1 VKRAKGA
8 PTLVSSKLSPP
19 APIDAL
25 IRPDVLTRIG
35 AGAKKRLLVVR
46 APAGYGKTTVV
57 RAAAQ
62 RLGWTMAWY
71 RMDVLDHDPMAMIGG
86 LVASIRHASS
96 GFGEVLLQR
105 LSESRDAS
113 LTVSQALALLVSELE
128 DTTDRGLKI
137 VLDDYHEAAA
147 SAELN
152 EALDYLLASL
162 PVHVAMI
169 LLTRYQP
176 AISTAR
182 LRLDDQVAEID
193 YEDLRLD
200 LEQTAHLLSGD
211 GATTIDR
218 DQIGR
223 LLELTEG
230 WPAGIV
236 LAAKAGALVDLGH
249 VERAL
254 ADPRLKNDLFSYL
267 AEETLGRESQATA
280 RFLMRTACLDSMTV
294 ELANEVAGCD
304 DAHRR
309 LRRLVANQVFTFAD
323 PDATT
328 YRYHHLFREFLCHKY
343 VQENGAAALRELQ
356 LRAARA
362 VERAGDPEMAIELHF
377 AANDPEGALAVIVRA
392 GELVTDSCRID
403 ALRSWV
409 ERLSGSSRALD
420 PRGLYLRGHLAL
432 RTGQW
437 DESIRLLEEAHRAL
451 DGASDRAT
459 TYQVLSA
466 LEAAYFWKSDLERAR
481 DCCRLALAVAT
492 TPRERVHT
500 LISLG
505 SAHNHLGEWKE
516 MDCAWTEA
524 ERLARGCDMSEL
536 TRVRVLRAW
545 AHYNRGFPAEAL
557 VAMRKCLDEG
567 RRYVKGGLAAGV
579 AGSQA
584 EMLAELSEYT
594 MADRYFDEAEAI
606 CTRNGY
612 GHMDNMVTAGSGFLE
627 ACASDAESGRD
638 TINALLLGDDIQHD
652 SEIHAMTLV
661 DMALVCRLT
670 GRQADAFDYCSQGLA
685 VARRHALLR
694 PVLHLGTLS
703 EYLHCRSDAAHSTG
717 GLGAIATRA
726 ESTGYLDIPHKCRFY
741 AAVVSYARDQ
751 WPAAL
756 DEMAEEAE
764 ELLRL
769 GFRRFMAI
777 ELATEPDLALPLA
790 ARLTDTQAA
799 FLMAALARTPAAS
812 PILLRFVDADPRLAE
827 IAAETAATEFDDKLW
842 ARFARTARRSG
853 SPRLRRTAARLSA
866 DRDPARRAAGQAEG
880 LTRRE
885 TEVLSLIAEGQ
896 RNAEIAATLFLS
908 EKTVK
913 THVNHVFTKL
923 EVRDRV
929 QAVLYYRE
937 HLDRE

>member
-1 VKRAKGA
+1 MKRAKGE
-8 PTLVSSKLSPP
+8 PTLVSSKCSPP
-19 APIDAL
+19 APTDAL
-25 IRPDVLTRIG
+25 IRPDVLSRIG
-35 AGAKKRLLVVR
+35 AGAQKRLLVVR

-62 RLGWTMAWY
+62 RLDWTMAWY
-71 RMDVLDHDPMAMIGG
+71 RMDVLDHDPMAMVGG
-86 LVASIRHASS
+86 LVVAIRHAIP

-105 LSESRDAS
+105 LSESGDAA
-113 LTVSQALALLVSELE
+113 LPVSQALALLVSEFE
-128 DTTDRGLKI
+128 EAVDRDLSV
-137 VLDDYHEAAA
+137 VLDDYHEAGA
-147 SAELN
+147 STELN

-162 PVHVAMI
+162 PTHVHVV

-182 LRLDDQVAEID
+182 LRLDGLMEEIG

-200 LEQTAHLLSGD
+200 LEQTAHLLSRD
-211 GATTIDR
+211 GATTVDR

-236 LAAKAGALVDLGH
+236 LAAKASALVDLGH

-267 AEETLGRESQATA
+267 AEETLSRESQATT

-294 ELANEVAGCD
+294 ELANEVADCD
-304 DAHRR
+304 DAHRH
-309 LRRLVANQVFTFAD
+309 LRRLVANNVFTFAD
-323 PDATT
+323 PEATT
-328 YRYHHLFREFLCHKY
+328 YRYHHLFREFLCHRY
-343 VQENGAAALRELQ
+343 VQEDGAAALRELQ
-356 LRAARA
+356 LRAAGA

-377 AANDPEGALAVIVRA
+377 AANDTEGALAVIVRA

-403 ALRSWV
+403 ALRSWAA
-409 ERLSGSSRALD
+409 RLSGSSGALD
-420 PRGLYLRGHLAL
+420 PRSLYLRGHLAL

-437 DESIRLLEEAHRAL
+437 DESIGLLEDAYRAL
-451 DGASDRAT
+451 DGGDDRAT

-466 LEAAYFWKSDLERAR
+466 LEAACFWKSDLERAR

-492 TPRERVHT
+492 TPRQRVHT

-505 SAHNHLGEWKE
+505 SAHNHLGESE
-516 MDCAWTEA
+516 AMDRAWSEA
-524 ERLARGCDMSEL
+524 ERLAGGCDMSEL

-545 AHYNRGFPAEAL
+545 AHYNRGFPADAL
-557 VAMRKCLDEG
+557 VAMRSCLDEG
-567 RRYVKGGLAAGV
+567 RRYVQGGLAAGV

-584 EMLAELSEYT
+584 EILAELSDYT
-594 MADRYFDEAEAI
+594 MAGRYFDEAEAI

-612 GHMDNMVTAGSGFLE
+612 GHMNDMVTTGRGFLK
-627 ACASDAESGRD
+627 ACASDAASGHSA
-638 TINALLLGDDIQHD
+638 IVELLLGNHVQHD
-652 SEIHAMTLV
+652 SEIHAMTLF
-661 DMALVCRLT
+661 DMALACRLL
-670 GRQADAFDYCSQGLA
+670 GRQADAFDYCSRGLA
-685 VARRHALLR
+685 VTREHELLR
-694 PVLHLGTLS
+694 PALHLETLC
-703 EYLHCRSDAAHSTG
+703 EYLYCCSDATHSTG
-717 GLGAIATRA
+717 ELQATANRA

-741 AAVVSYARDQ
+741 TAVVAYARGQSPD
-751 WPAAL
+751 AL
-756 DEMAEEAE
+756 DTMGEEAE

-790 ARLTDTQAA
+790 ARLTDTQAG
-799 FLMAALARTPAAS
+799 FLMTALARTPSAA

-827 IAAETAATEFDDKLW
+827 VAAETAATEFDDKLW
-842 ARFARTARRSG
+842 AKFARSARRSG
-853 SPRLRRTAARLSA
+853 SLRLKRRVARLSA
-866 DRDPARRAAGQAEG
+866 DRDPTQRAAGQAEG

-885 TEVLSLIAEGQ
+885 TEVLRLVAAGQ

-913 THVNHVFTKL
+913 THVNHIFTKL
-923 EVRDRV
+923 EIRDRV

-937 HLDRE
+937 HFDNE

>member
-1 VKRAKGA
+1 MKRAKGA
-8 PTLVSSKLSPP
+8 PALVSSKLSPP

-35 AGAKKRLLVVR
+35 AGAQKRLLVVR

-86 LVASIRHASS
+86 LVASIRHAIP

-105 LSESRDAS
+105 LSEGRDAS
-113 LTVSQALALLVSELE
+113 PTVSQALALLVSELE
-128 DTTDRGLKI
+128 ETADRDLKI

-147 SAELN
+147 STELN

-162 PVHVAMI
+162 PAHVAMI

-182 LRLDDQVAEID
+182 LRLGDQVAEID

-211 GATTIDR
+211 GAVTIDR

-236 LAAKAGALVDLGH
+236 LAAKASALVDLGR

-267 AEETLGRESQATA
+267 AEETLSRESQATA

-309 LRRLVANQVFTFAD
+309 LSRLVANHVFTFAD
-323 PDATT
+323 PEATT
-328 YRYHHLFREFLCHKY
+328 YRYHHLFREFLCHRY

-403 ALRSWV
+403 ALHSWV

-437 DESIRLLEEAHRAL
+437 DESIRLLEEAHHAL
-451 DGASDRAT
+451 VGADDRST

-466 LEAAYFWKSDLERAR
+466 LEAAYFWKSDLKRAR
-481 DCCRLALAVAT
+481 DCCRLALAAAT

-505 SAHNHLGEWKE
+505 SAHNHLGEWEE
-516 MDCAWTEA
+516 MDGAWTEA

-557 VAMRKCLDEG
+557 VAMRTSLNEGAGCLSCSLTAS
-567 RRYVKGGLAAGV
+567 VLASLGEV
-579 AGSQA
+579 
-584 EMLAELSEYT
+584 LAELSEYQ
-594 MADRYFDEAEAI
+594 MAREHFHDAIVMCQRNGFRHVADMAGTGLAMVEVCSSRVEDGQEAMLNILQEPSYQHDTELCAMTYGDLACAYRLQDRPAEALN
-606 CTRNGY
+606 R
-612 GHMDNMVTAGSGFLE
+612 
-627 ACASDAESGRD
+627 
-638 TINALLLGDDIQHD
+638 
-652 SEIHAMTLV
+652 
-661 DMALVCRLT
+661 
-670 GRQADAFDYCSQGLA
+670 CSQGLD
-685 VARRHALLR
+685 VARDGGLPRSA
-694 PVLHLGTLS
+694 LHLETLS
-703 EYLHCRSDAAHSTG
+703 EYLLCRSDATHSTS
-717 GLGAIATRA
+717 GLQAIAVRA
-726 ESTGYLDIPHKCRFY
+726 KSAGYLDIPHKCRFY
-741 AAVVSYARDQ
+741 AGVVAYARDQ
-751 WPAAL
+751 RPDAL

-790 ARLTDTQAA
+790 TRLTDTQAA

-812 PILLRFVDADPRLAE
+812 PILFRFIDADPRLAE
-827 IAAETAATEFDDKLW
+827 IAAETAAAEFDDKLW

-866 DRDPARRAAGQAEG
+866 DRDPTRRAAGQAEG

-885 TEVLSLIAEGQ
+885 TEVLRLIAAGL

-908 EKTVK
+908 ERTVK
-913 THVNHVFTKL
+913 THVNHIFTKL

-937 HLDRE
+937 HLDGE